1 MSTLILASSW
11 ENIFSKELKSFLG
24 KNFEEYKIAYI
35 TTASNVIED
44 KSYIQ
49 FYLDNMKDLW
59 LNATAIDISEYSKKN
74 LEQELSKYSM
84 IYVEWWN
91 TFYLLEQAIKSG
103 FIEVIPKLVSKWVVY
118 IWVSAGTY
126 LACPWIEMA
135 TNSDN
140 NKYWIT
146 DYTALNL
153 INFYIEAHYL
163 SWERKN
169 ENLQKMAKLLN
180 KKIYALK
187 DSQIVIVKDWKISI
201 LGGEVKEF

>member
-11 ENIFSKELKSFLG
+11 ENIFSKELKSFLC

-49 FYLDNMKDLW
+49 FYLNNMKNLW
-59 LNATAIDISEYSKKN
+59 LNATAIDISKYSKKN

-91 TFYLLEQAIKSG
+91 TFYLLEQARKSD
-103 FIEVIPKLVSKWVVY
+103 FIEIVPKLVSKWVVY

-126 LACPWIEMA
+126 LACPWIEM
-135 TNSDN
+135 TTISD

-153 INFYIEAHYL
+153 VNFYIKAHYL
-163 SWERKN
+163 SWEKEN
-169 ENLQKMAKLLN
+169 ESLQKMAKLLN
-180 KKIYALK
+180 KKVYALK

-201 LGGEVKEF
+201 LGWEVKEF

>member
-1 MSTLILASSW
+1 MSTLILASSS
-11 ENIFSKELKSFLG
+11 ENIFSKELKSFLC

-44 KSYIQ
+44 KSYTQ
-49 FYLDNMKDLW
+49 FYLNNIKNLW
-59 LNATAIDISEYSKKN
+59 LNSTAIDISEYSKKS

-84 IYVEWWN
+84 IYVEWGN
-91 TFYLLEQAIKSG
+91 TFYLLEQARKSG
-103 FIEVIPKLVSKWVVY
+103 FIEIIPKLVSKWVVY

-135 TNSDN
+135 TASN

-153 INFYIEAHYL
+153 VNFYIKAHY
-163 SWERKN
+163 SASEKEN

-180 KKIYALK
+180 EKIYALK
-187 DSQIVIVKDWKISI
+187 DSQTVIVTDWKISI
-201 LGGEVKEF
+201 LGGEVKEV